1 MISNIPIFR
10 AKKLDSNEYV
20 EGSLIQSRFI
30 FKEWIDD
37 VWTSF
42 RETRSN
48 KAEVYE
54 IDPTTLSIHFLD
66 MLDSKGNKIFASL
79 QEDGKGGDILKGQ
92 VYGISKGKVWDMV
105 AEYKDTSIWLTRYI
119 NNNAHISM
127 PLVYQKNGYR
137 DMKVIGIQ
145 E

>member
-1 MISNIPIFR
+1 MINLPIFR
-10 AKKLDSNEYV
+10 AKKINSDEYV
-20 EGSLIQSRFI
+20 SGYLKFTKYNNRTEYII
-30 FKEWIDD
+30 
-37 VWTSF
+37 
-42 RETRSN
+42 N
-48 KAEVYE
+48 YVYDSSSVFGECE
-54 IDPTTLSIHFLD
+54 IDQTTLAIHFPD
-66 MLDSKGNKIFASL
+66 MIDSQGNKIFASL
-79 QEDGKGGDILKGQ
+79 SKDGKGGDILKGQ

-119 NNNAHISM
+119 NNNPLISM